1 MAPVKRKSARCP
13 RRSWRTSVR
22 AGRGRCPARLF
33 GKGPRTSGAEPRPPV
48 PACDLCEAPI
58 APGPPDG
65 GDAADPRRAGGVNAL
80 ARCLARGRFRR
91 RTLRGAGRE
100 RRPRPSESAHR
111 PPGTAWCS
119 ELFRTPGRLS
129 LSPSDSVPAWGAV
142 GPLSPTSRRAR
153 SAKLLKTRPRAPG
166 AERDGSDP
174 RSLLRAAVAEQGPAS
189 GSETEAEEQSCRKVA
204 ARRKSCPQERE
215 GRAAWRKDG

>member
-48 PACDLCEAPI
+48 PARDLCEAPI

-65 GDAADPRRAGGVNAL
+65 GGAAAPRRAGGVNAL

-100 RRPRPSESAHR
+100 GRPRPSESAHR
-111 PPGTAWCS
+111 PPGTSWCS

-204 ARRKSCPQERE
+204 ARRKRCPQERE